1 MKTKTRYGLEASHFV
16 NIKWET
22 TTMEHKQS
30 KKHMSEA
37 MALLRG
43 LDNQLSDLA
52 DAAEVMGLEKLSVR
66 LQELMNV
73 TFAAMGQIEN
83 ARKSLGQRPLP

>member
-1 MKTKTRYGLEASHFV
+1 
-16 NIKWET
+16 
-22 TTMEHKQS
+22 
-30 KKHMSEA
+30 MSEA